1 MGYAEIP
8 VVGGGG
14 DGQAL
19 TAAIIA
25 FTALSLYN
33 AVELNVIIF
42 STFKR
47 RRGLYFWSFLAA
59 TNGIIPHSIGFFV
72 KNVLDSH
79 TFGLYITLTS
89 IGWVPM
95 VTGQSLVLY
104 SRLHLIFRNPFWL
117 RMVLAMIL
125 TNAFVLHVPIII
137 LIYGAN
143 FSHDDSWVP
152 VYDVYE
158 KVQVTMF
165 CVQEFIISAIYVK
178 TCYSFFD
185 TENGLYGDAVC
196 KMRRHLLLVNVIVI
210 LLDVPILALEYTGF
224 YDLQTAY
231 KSFVYSV
238 KLKLEFRILNQLM
251 DMTRVHHDTN
261 LDRRF
266 RNSSS
271 AQAHDASTPG
281 SGSQRSQ
288 IRLSKAPARAHPP
301 RMSLSFA

>member
-1 MGYAEIP
+1 MGDAGSSAI
-8 VVGGGG
+8 GGAR
-14 DGQAL
+14 DGPAA

-47 RRGLYFWSFLAA
+47 RRGLYFWSFFAA
-59 TNGIIPHSIGFFV
+59 TNGIFPHSIGFFL
-72 KNVLDSH
+72 KNVLNSH
-79 TFGLYITLTS
+79 TFGLYVTLTS

-104 SRLHLIFRNPFWL
+104 SRLHLILRNPFWL

-125 TNAFVLHVPIII
+125 TNVFILHVPIII
-137 LIYGAN
+137 LIYGTYI
-143 FSHDDSWVP
+143 SHDKSWVL
-152 VYDVYE
+152 VYDIYE

-165 CVQEFIISAIYVK
+165 CLQEFIISAIYVK

-196 KMRRHLLLVNVIVI
+196 KMRRHLLLVNVIII
-210 LLDVPILALEYTGF
+210 LLDVPILVLEYTAF
-224 YDLQTAY
+224 YNLQTAY

-251 DMTRVHHDTN
+251 DMTRVQHHAN
-261 LDRRF
+261 IDRRF

-271 AQAHDASTPG
+271 VQIHDVPTPG

-288 IRLSKAPARAHPP
+288 IRSFKAPARAHPP
-301 RMSLSFA
+301 KMSLNFA